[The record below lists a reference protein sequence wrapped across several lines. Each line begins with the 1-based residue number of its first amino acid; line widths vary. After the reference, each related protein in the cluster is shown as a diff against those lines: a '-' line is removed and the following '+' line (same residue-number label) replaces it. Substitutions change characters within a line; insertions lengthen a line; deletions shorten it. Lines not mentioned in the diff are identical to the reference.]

1 MSSSKSGVSS
11 NASTGEC
18 RPTGRLH
25 ILNSANKSDVTLL
38 FPNFVDK
45 NYSHSSSCGLF
56 VLKFMKLW
64 AGSRLSSIFTQ
75 VLCNVQIS
83 CTSLCP
89 ILHYKL
95 TTISI
100 GNAQKDMT
108 NFRLKLAVTLVD
120 YPWNKVKGS
129 PGYKST
135 DVDEAIE
142 K

>member
-1 MSSSKSGVSS
+1 MKTQTKWKDVKLKEWRVV
-11 NASTGEC
+11 EC
-18 RPTGRLH
+18 INRRMQTDG
-25 ILNSANKSDVTLL
+25 
-38 FPNFVDK
+38 
-45 NYSHSSSCGLF
+45 SSCGLF

-64 AGSRLSSIFTQ
+64 AGSRLSSIFT
-75 VLCNVQIS
+75 
-83 CTSLCP
+83 
-89 ILHYKL
+89 
-95 TTISI
+95 
-100 GNAQKDMT
+100 QKDMT

>member
-38 FPNFVDK
+38 FPNFINK

-64 AGSRLSSIFTQ
+64 TGSRLSSIFT
-75 VLCNVQIS
+75 
-83 CTSLCP
+83 
-89 ILHYKL
+89 
-95 TTISI
+95 
-100 GNAQKDMT
+100 QKDMT

-120 YPWNKVKGS
+120 YPWNKVKES

-135 DVDEAIE
+135 DVEEAYKLEDIE

>member
-1 MSSSKSGVSS
+1 MKTQTKWKDVKLKEWRVV
-11 NASTGEC
+11 EC
-18 RPTGRLH
+18 INRRMQTDG
-25 ILNSANKSDVTLL
+25 
-38 FPNFVDK
+38 
-45 NYSHSSSCGLF
+45 SSCGLF

-64 AGSRLSSIFTQ
+64 TGSRLSSIFTQ

-120 YPWNKVKGS
+120 YPWNKVKES

-135 DVDEAIE
+135 DVEEAYKLEDIE